1 MLKWRENI
9 KKWFRD
15 SSVSGNLISDTD
27 EDTLAPLLLKER
39 LTFGKTTVI
48 VLPVMNQAEH
58 LAAGIAAWNQE
69 FKLGF
74 QSLYLPET
82 MEGGKYVPENEAD
95 RARALYDS
103 LKSKYDIII
112 GSAASFLAPVPDPET
127 VLAAEIILRP
137 GMEYSFTGLL
147 EKLVELDYDD
157 EFEVNVKGEF
167 SRRGGIID
175 VFSPSCDYPVR
186 IEFWG
191 DQIETMRKF
200 SPDSQ
205 RSVGEVDEY
214 RIIGRTGLDM
224 DSTGVDFFNYLD
236 KISAELVVV
245 FPDECLEHLE
255 NFSSEVELERFKSV
269 LDKYAHGRLVRVQDV
284 TLDAGLEHQRRSDCF
299 PAVAHLRKSMPK
311 EIRDGGMEI
320 LRKLI
325 SDQIRQWLDT
335 GYTVALLG
343 NDKASC
349 THIKRWCKL
358 YDIDSVKVEIDIAG
372 IAEGVIF
379 PQAKTVFLGEKE
391 LFTANLFKRKSSSL
405 PGSKS
410 QPAPAIAEEA
420 AALADLDEGDYAV
433 HLIHGIGIFR
443 GFREIDAK
451 GVKREVIVMEYQ
463 DSAMLYVPVW
473 QAGMVSRYIGSQ
485 ATVTLHKIG
494 GRKWVTAKIEAV
506 KAVRDFAADMLRF
519 QAVRNSTEGTVFPE
533 DDLEQRVFE
542 DAFPYE
548 DTVDQKRA
556 VVEIKADMHKTRPMD
571 RLLCGDVGYGKTEVA
586 IRVAFKAVMAGYQVA
601 ILVPTTVLA
610 QQHYYSFTERF
621 AQYPIV
627 IEMLSRFRSP
637 VEQKQI
643 IEKMRSGGIDIII
656 GTHRLIQEDVGF
668 AKLGLVIIDE
678 EQRFGVK
685 HKERLKH
692 FRTAVDVLTMSAT
705 PIPRTLYMAM
715 TGARDLS
722 TIMTAPGLRLPIQTI
737 VSHYDEK
744 FVVESIRK
752 EIKRGGQVFYIHN
765 RIKTIQETAD
775 SLKRLL
781 PEVKFAV
788 GHGQMEEEELELAMT
803 RFLSGKIDVLVCTT
817 IIESGLDIPNANTII
832 IERADRFGLAELYQ
846 LRGRV
851 GRWNRQAYACLLL
864 PKEQVISS
872 DARKRISAI
881 RRYTHL
887 GAGFRL
893 ALRDLEIRGAG
904 NLLGAEQSGHINTIG
919 FDLYCQLL
927 RSEVSRMS
935 GGEDEFMPT
944 VDVTI
949 EFVDFAHEAP
959 EGHLAAGF
967 PPEYIV
973 AERLRMEA
981 YRRLGSFTH
990 AAELPEFADE
1000 LEDRFGSLPEP
1011 AKNMFKVVEVKIHAA
1026 RAGYSSV
1033 SVADN
1038 KVYFK
1043 GDAGIYRRNGM
1054 IPVINPA
1061 NSPKFKLDNLLEI
1074 ARLVRPVES

>member
-1 MLKWRENI
+1 
-9 KKWFRD
+9 
-15 SSVSGNLISDTD
+15 
-27 EDTLAPLLLKER
+27 
-39 LTFGKTTVI
+39 
-48 VLPVMNQAEH
+48 
-58 LAAGIAAWNQE
+58 
-69 FKLGF
+69 
-74 QSLYLPET
+74 
-82 MEGGKYVPENEAD
+82 
-95 RARALYDS
+95 
-103 LKSKYDIII
+103 
-112 GSAASFLAPVPDPET
+112 
-127 VLAAEIILRP
+127 
-137 GMEYSFTGLL
+137 
-147 EKLVELDYDD
+147 
-157 EFEVNVKGEF
+157 
-167 SRRGGIID
+167 
-175 VFSPSCDYPVR
+175 
-186 IEFWG
+186 
-191 DQIETMRKF
+191 
-200 SPDSQ
+200 
-205 RSVGEVDEY
+205 
-214 RIIGRTGLDM
+214 
-224 DSTGVDFFNYLD
+224 
-236 KISAELVVV
+236 
-245 FPDECLEHLE
+245 
-255 NFSSEVELERFKSV
+255 
-269 LDKYAHGRLVRVQDV
+269 
-284 TLDAGLEHQRRSDCF
+284 
-299 PAVAHLRKSMPK
+299 
-311 EIRDGGMEI
+311 
-320 LRKLI
+320 
-325 SDQIRQWLDT
+325 
-335 GYTVALLG
+335 
-343 NDKASC
+343 
-349 THIKRWCKL
+349 
-358 YDIDSVKVEIDIAG
+358 
-372 IAEGVIF
+372 
-379 PQAKTVFLGEKE
+379 
-391 LFTANLFKRKSSSL
+391 
-405 PGSKS
+405 
-410 QPAPAIAEEA
+410 
-420 AALADLDEGDYAV
+420 
-433 HLIHGIGIFR
+433 
-443 GFREIDAK
+443 
-451 GVKREVIVMEYQ
+451 
-463 DSAMLYVPVW
+463 
-473 QAGMVSRYIGSQ
+473 MVSRYIGSQ

-556 VVEIKADMHKTRPMD
+556 VIEIKADMHKSRPMD

-752 EIKRGGQVFYIHN
+752 EIRRGGQVFYIHN

-775 SLKRLL
+775 NLKRLL

-788 GHGQMEEEELELAMT
+788 GHGQMEEEELETAMT

-851 GRWNRQAYACLLL
+851 GRWNRQAYAYLLL
-864 PKEQVISS
+864 PQEQVISS

-935 GGEDEFMPT
+935 GGEDEFLPT
-944 VDVTI
+944 VDVAI

-959 EGHLAAGF
+959 
-967 PPEYIV
+967 
-973 AERLRMEA
+973 
-981 YRRLGSFTH
+981 
-990 AAELPEFADE
+990 
-1000 LEDRFGSLPEP
+1000 
-1011 AKNMFKVVEVKIHAA
+1011 
-1026 RAGYSSV
+1026 
-1033 SVADN
+1033 
-1038 KVYFK
+1038 
-1043 GDAGIYRRNGM
+1043 
-1054 IPVINPA
+1054 
-1061 NSPKFKLDNLLEI
+1061 
-1074 ARLVRPVES
+1074 